1 MPDSPPS
8 VPRRYFLETYGCQM
22 NEYDSG
28 LVSGMLEGLGYLAT
42 REPGE
47 ADLILVNTCSVREK
61 AEETALDKLVSI
73 AYHKRRNPAVR
84 LGVLGCM
91 AENRRESILERV
103 PEVDLL
109 LGPDHY
115 DQLASA
121 LGRTSPTGPV
131 SALGHAPSQTYAG
144 FFPAVP
150 SSAIAQVAIQR
161 GCDKNCAYCIVP
173 TTRGPERSRISGDI
187 LEEVRRLVDGGV
199 VEINLLGQTVNA
211 WRADISFADLLRE
224 LGKLGGLRRIR
235 FTSPHPR
242 HFTESVCR
250 AMAETPSVCPHVHA
264 PLQSGSSR
272 VLRAMRRQYSRDQ
285 YLSILE
291 RLRRWIPDAAFT
303 TDIIAGFPGET
314 EEDHRETLSL
324 MDAVRFDQAF
334 MFAYSARP
342 GTPAAELVET
352 ISDEEKGGRLAE
364 IIELQRRHAY
374 QRLDERVGMVE
385 DVLLEGASRRDPDEW
400 IGKTPHF
407 RKVVLRKPEDAGP
420 GQLLKVRILSR
431 NGQVLRGEC
440 A

>member
-1 MPDSPPS
+1 
-8 VPRRYFLETYGCQM
+8 
-22 NEYDSG
+22 
-28 LVSGMLEGLGYLAT
+28 
-42 REPGE
+42 
-47 ADLILVNTCSVREK
+47 
-61 AEETALDKLVSI
+61 
-73 AYHKRRNPAVR
+73 
-84 LGVLGCM
+84 
-91 AENRRESILERV
+91 
-103 PEVDLL
+103 
-109 LGPDHY
+109 
-115 DQLASA
+115 
-121 LGRTSPTGPV
+121 
-131 SALGHAPSQTYAG
+131 
-144 FFPAVP
+144 
-150 SSAIAQVAIQR
+150 
-161 GCDKNCAYCIVP
+161 
-173 TTRGPERSRISGDI
+173 
-187 LEEVRRLVDGGV
+187 
-199 VEINLLGQTVNA
+199 
-211 WRADISFADLLRE
+211 
-224 LGKLGGLRRIR
+224 
-235 FTSPHPR
+235 
-242 HFTESVCR
+242 
-250 AMAETPSVCPHVHA
+250 
-264 PLQSGSSR
+264 
-272 VLRAMRRQYSRDQ
+272 MRRQYSRDQ